1 MSTVMR
7 RKESEVQLIFKNF
20 RISVMGQC
28 PERAY
33 NERNVFIQLLGK
45 GIKPVSVWAN
55 AEEILQMANRLIIQ
69 SSGIVLDTGEYY
81 SLSVIQFQYSG
92 IITTGE
98 NKPDSDTQHAITIV
112 CDDYIGAFEMSH
124 QDILTLA
131 TTLIAQ
137 SEFALTA
144 NMKFNAL
151 IHEKRRFK
159 KLRQKYDVNEI
170 IIKCVDTEPY
180 NYGPGFKEFNISL
193 SYDMTDGFIPKY
205 PHDRNFSYNEV
216 IYFSK
221 FENDFEKDILSI
233 TGGSIPYRFVNY
245 DHDEEVRLFNE
256 DLINYD
262 TNATYTTCDH
272 HIPNGFVKYGHN
284 KEVILCNEDLM
295 DYDTNATYTPCDNNV
310 SNAPIHDEDATRLL
324 NLATDMRHD
333 NMAKC
338 YNSQFSNTPIDL
350 SSVSIDSSIDSPIDI
365 VENMISL
372 FNRINSGNSDI

>member
-28 PERAY
+28 PDRAY

-45 GIKPVSVWAN
+45 GIEPVSVWAN
-55 AEEILQMANRLIIQ
+55 AEEVLQMANQLIIQ
-69 SSGIVLDTGEYY
+69 SSGIVLDTGEYDY
-81 SLSVIQFQYSG
+81 DLSVIHFQYSG

-112 CDDYIGAFEMSH
+112 CDGYIGTFEMSH

-170 IIKCVDTEPY
+170 IIKCVDHEPY

-193 SYDMTDGFIPKY
+193 SYDMTDGYIPKY

-216 IYFSK
+216 LYFSK
-221 FENDFEKDILSI
+221 LENDFEKAIHSI

-245 DHDEEVRLFNE
+245 DHDAEVIKFNE
-256 DLINYD
+256 N
-262 TNATYTTCDH
+262 
-272 HIPNGFVKYGHN
+272 
-284 KEVILCNEDLM
+284 LM
-295 DYDTNATYTPCDNNV
+295 NHDTNATYTPCDNNV
-310 SNAPIHDEDATRLL
+310 SNTPIYDEDATRLL

-333 NMAKC
+333 NMEKC
-338 YNSQFSNTPIDL
+338 YNSQSSNTPIDL
-350 SSVSIDSSIDSPIDI
+350 SSASIDSSIDPSIDI

-372 FNRINSGNSDI
+372 FNRINSGDNDISKYNKLEI

>member
-20 RISVMGQC
+20 SISVTGQC
-28 PERAY
+28 PDRAY

-45 GIKPVSVWAN
+45 GIEPVSVWAN
-55 AEEILQMANRLIIQ
+55 AEEVLQMANQLIIQ

-92 IITTGE
+92 IITTDE

-170 IIKCVDTEPY
+170 IIKCVDHEPY

-193 SYDMTDGFIPKY
+193 SYNMTDGYIPKY

-216 IYFSK
+216 LYFSK
-221 FENDFEKDILSI
+221 LENDFEKNILAI

-245 DHDEEVRLFNE
+245 DYDEEVRLFNE
-256 DLINYD
+256 NLMNHD
-262 TNATYTTCDH
+262 TNATYT
-272 HIPNGFVKYGHN
+272 
-284 KEVILCNEDLM
+284 
-295 DYDTNATYTPCDNNV
+295 ACDNNV
-310 SNAPIHDEDATRLL
+310 SNAPIYDEDATRLL
-324 NLATDMRHD
+324 NLATDIRHT

-338 YNSQFSNTPIDL
+338 YNSQSSNTPIDL
-350 SSVSIDSSIDSPIDI
+350 SSASIDSSIDPPIDI

-372 FNRINSGNSDI
+372 FKYNKFEI

>member
-28 PERAY
+28 PDRAY

-45 GIKPVSVWAN
+45 GIEPVSVWAN
-55 AEEILQMANRLIIQ
+55 AEEVLQMANRLIIQ

-81 SLSVIQFQYSG
+81 YSLSVIQFQYSG
-92 IITTGE
+92 IITTDE
-98 NKPDSDTQHAITIV
+98 NKTDSDTQHAITIV

-159 KLRQKYDVNEI
+159 KLRQKYDVSEI
-170 IIKCVDTEPY
+170 IIKCVDHEPY
-180 NYGPGFKEFNISL
+180 NFGPGFKEFNISL
-193 SYDMTDGFIPKY
+193 SYDMTDGYKPKY

-216 IYFSK
+216 LYFSK
-221 FENDFEKDILSI
+221 LENDFEKDILSI

-245 DHDEEVRLFNE
+245 DYDEEVRLFNE
-256 DLINYD
+256 N
-262 TNATYTTCDH
+262 
-272 HIPNGFVKYGHN
+272 
-284 KEVILCNEDLM
+284 LM
-295 DYDTNATYTPCDNNV
+295 NHDTNATYTPCDNNV
-310 SNAPIHDEDATRLL
+310 SNTPIYDEDATRLL

-338 YNSQFSNTPIDL
+338 YNSQSSNTPIDL
-350 SSVSIDSSIDSPIDI
+350 SSASIDSSIDPSIDI
-365 VENMISL
+365 DDED
-372 FNRINSGNSDI
+372 DIFM